1 MFDARIL
8 DSGEISFSGRLDAS
22 QTDKAE
28 KVLKSI
34 TTSRVIDFK
43 ELDYI
48 SSAGLGILLASQKR
62 LKIAGKGL
70 ILKNLNNHI
79 KDIFMFT
86 GFDKIFEIH

>member
-1 MFDARIL
+1 MFDVRIL
-8 DSGEISFSGRLDAS
+8 DSGDLSFSGRLDAS
-22 QTDKAE
+22 QTEKAE
-28 KVLKSI
+28 KYLKSI
-34 TTSRVIDFK
+34 SASRSIDCK
-43 ELDYI
+43 DLEYI

-62 LKIAGKGL
+62 LKSTGNGL

>member
-1 MFDARIL
+1 MFDVRVL
-8 DSGEISFSGRLDAS
+8 DSGDLTFSGRLDAS

-28 KVLKSI
+28 KVLKSVN
-34 TTSRVIDFK
+34 SSQEVDFK
-43 ELDYI
+43 DLEYI
-48 SSAGLGILLASQKR
+48 SSAGLGILLANQKR
-62 LKIAGKGL
+62 LKAAGKGL